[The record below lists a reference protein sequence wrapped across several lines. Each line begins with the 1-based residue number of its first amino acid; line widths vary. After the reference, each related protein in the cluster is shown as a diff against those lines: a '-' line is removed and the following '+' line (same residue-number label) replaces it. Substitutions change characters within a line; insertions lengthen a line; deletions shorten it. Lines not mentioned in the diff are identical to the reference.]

1 MHVVSALL
9 LAVWWDAQ
17 FARWAVWGGLVLLT
31 VALLLLIRT
40 RWGQQPLSKCVVLS
54 LLAHVLVGI
63 YMTTVNIV
71 SGPGDGAGSGVGSG
85 VDVALVDGSFE
96 FGGAN
101 ESSTAADGDRP
112 QWDAITGEEQAPLD
126 APALEPFLAPS
137 NEPIAEPTRETP
149 PDAAVPELASLPE
162 RPVVEEAPA
171 PESIAKSE
179 PLVRSVSERPT
190 PTELPVDSDAPAD
203 LTPMLES
210 AAEAAALKSTS
221 AADATLTPVVALP
234 IDVPT
239 ATARTTTT
247 DGSGGGVPGGESVG
261 SPGPAGA
268 SLPKAFL
275 GRVGDHIGPRSGG
288 ASRRTEAAVAAA
300 LRWLAV
306 NQTQSGRWDP
316 RRLDAGF
323 GAHTS
328 GDQKHYEGT
337 KPDTG
342 ITGLAISA
350 FLASGQT
357 HLSGQYRDNIR
368 RGLEFLMSVQD
379 PATGDLG
386 ATDNPLE
393 RMYCHAMAT
402 SALCEAYAMTGDK
415 RLLPA
420 VRLALDNT
428 MRTQDRSLGSW
439 RYPYG
444 RAIDTHQIGWQVMA
458 LKSAEF
464 AGLPMPAETRS
475 GIARFLDSVSAARG
489 DQSVY
494 QAASPLASR
503 PMTAE
508 ALAARQFLG
517 LPERPEAMRASYDY
531 LLQEPPG
538 VGLTNHHY
546 WYFATLALH
555 QAQGDPWRRW
565 NESLQKTLLATQRV
579 EGSWAGSWDPDAV
592 WGRCCGRVFSTAL
605 CTLSLEVYYRYL
617 PPYAETAG
625 RSGAAGR

>member
-1 MHVVSALL
+1 MHVGSAIL

-31 VALLLLIRT
+31 IALLLLIRT

-71 SGPGDGAGSGVGSG
+71 TAPVEGAGGGVGVTLVDGGGVEFGTAEQASGPGDS
-85 VDVALVDGSFE
+85 
-96 FGGAN
+96 N
-101 ESSTAADGDRP
+101 R
-112 QWDAITGEEQAPLD
+112 QWDAIAAAKPLALNAPELAAQPAAIAPL
-126 APALEPFLAPS
+126 
-137 NEPIAEPTRETP
+137 AEPTREI
-149 PDAAVPELASLPE
+149 AADTAIPELASLPE
-162 RPVVEEAPA
+162 RPIIDEAPA
-171 PESIAKSE
+171 PQSIAKSE
-179 PLVRSVSERPT
+179 PLVRAVSEQAA
-190 PTELPVDSDAPAD
+190 PTELP
-203 LTPMLES
+203 
-210 AAEAAALKSTS
+210 AEAAAAESAPPEGSPNTTP
-221 AADATLTPVVALP
+221 AAD
-234 IDVPT
+234 PT
-239 ATARTTTT
+239 AMAATVPVIAPAIEAPAAGSPAASG
-247 DGSGGGVPGGESVG
+247 GSGGT
-261 SPGPAGA
+261 PAGDVGPPGTIGGTGGPEA
-268 SLPKAFL
+268 GTLPKAFEGRIGNHL
-275 GRVGDHIGPRSGG
+275 GPGAGG

-300 LRWLAV
+300 LRWLAI

-328 GDQKHYEGT
+328 SDHKHYEGT

-350 FLASGQT
+350 FLAAGQT
-357 HLSGQYRDNIR
+357 HLSGAYRDNIR
-368 RGLEFLMSVQD
+368 RGLEFLISVQD
-379 PATGDLG
+379 PTTGDLG

-428 MRTQDRSLGSW
+428 IRTQDRSFGSW

-464 AGLPMPAETRS
+464 AGLPMPTETRS
-475 GIARFLDSVSAARG
+475 GIVRFLDTVSAARG
-489 DQSVY
+489 GQSVY
-494 QAASPLASR
+494 QAANPLASR
-503 PMTAE
+503 PMVAE
-508 ALAARQFLG
+508 SLAGRQFLG
-517 LPERPEAMRASYDY
+517 LQERPEAMRAAYDY
-531 LLQEPPG
+531 LMQEPPG
-538 VGLTNHHY
+538 TGLTNHHY

-555 QAQGDPWRRW
+555 QAQGESWQIW
-565 NESLQKTLLATQRV
+565 NASLQKTLLATQRV

-605 CTLSLEVYYRYL
+605 CTLSLEVYYRYQ

-625 RSGAAGR
+625 RAGAAGR